1 LDLLMEGK
9 GRHIA
14 AALKLQTLELSP
26 DQRSRLETLRAAIR
40 EQTTAMAAAHGIEL
54 GRALDNLATTRRQLL
69 ELIESAG
76 SAEKSAGGAL
86 ALARKLVPAGGAI
99 AAPII
104 TDVGGK
110 LLIVAA
116 SNDGQALSVIDLPAL
131 TRWRLTELMLMPAG
145 DRKLDGWI
153 GAYVLNDRLGD
164 VLQQITDNW
173 WSERT
178 KVAELEE
185 QYRQVEKQWH
195 EAITDLGHTLWQL
208 IGRDLDQALKARG
221 LRDGA
226 ALLWLPTGALGLVP
240 IGLAQDRVS
249 GRRLGETYQIAYAPS
264 LSALKAA
271 TDQLKAASSR
281 SLAEVINPT
290 EDLPST
296 EIEGTLVATY
306 FKPEVIT

>member
-1 LDLLMEGK
+1 
-9 GRHIA
+9 
-14 AALKLQTLELSP
+14 
-26 DQRSRLETLRAAIR
+26 
-40 EQTTAMAAAHGIEL
+40 
-54 GRALDNLATTRRQLL
+54 
-69 ELIESAG
+69 
-76 SAEKSAGGAL
+76 
-86 ALARKLVPAGGAI
+86 
-99 AAPII
+99 
-104 TDVGGK
+104 
-110 LLIVAA
+110 
-116 SNDGQALSVIDLPAL
+116 
-131 TRWRLTELMLMPAG
+131 MLMPAG

-164 VLQQITDNW
+164 ILQQITDNW

-306 FKPEVIT
+306 FKPEVITRLDHQTATPAAVLDALKGRSHW